1 MNSFYTM
8 ECKLLSFVRAL
19 FVSSEKKEE
28 EEEVSDGD
36 GTAEYCVICLCK
48 IERAVHEDHGI
59 TSGAVDIAL
68 RCGHVFHKHCFDGW
82 VKIQRGKQA
91 PAKAWT
97 KTTCPLC
104 RARIVGGGDVNGRL
118 ITSPG
123 NSTDSSASSN
133 SRSEILNR
141 PATTLARTVSAFDVY
156 SLPVLSQRIYRREVA
171 NSYGPFDDCGAELC
185 RAAGV

>member
-19 FVSSEKKEE
+19 FVGSEKKEE
-28 EEEVSDGD
+28 EEVSAGD

-68 RCGHVFHKHCFDGW
+68 RCGHAFHKHCFDGW

-91 PAKAWT
+91 PAK
-97 KTTCPLC
+97 TTCPLC
-104 RARIVGGGDVNGRL
+104 RARIDGGGDVNGRL
-118 ITSPG
+118 IRSPG
-123 NSTDSSASSN
+123 NSTDCIVISPFSSDSRIRDLCWIRGPWSPAWRSN
-133 SRSEILNR
+133 PGGRHAWR
-141 PATTLARTVSAFDVY
+141 WG
-156 SLPVLSQRIYRREVA
+156 SLVPKFRQL
-171 NSYGPFDDCGAELC
+171 GL
-185 RAAGV
+185 